1 MKPSTFRTVIAA
13 ITLFTTL
20 SLAQDGPDGP
30 RVTISNEQQA
40 SKVVNGI
47 SSYIDKLTRQPAFTS
62 VASVL
67 ATALPSSVVSSL
79 TANAHG
85 PLEGVLPTSGAYRA
99 SSLGRVWE
107 RAMLMLTQTQVR
119 CRRRRGSRLS
129 RPMSRVT
136 SSARRA
142 WRMRSLLRL

>member
-1 MKPSTFRTVIAA
+1 MKAFSIHSLLTTIL
-13 ITLFTTL
+13 ILILTTL

-79 TANAHG
+79 TANANG
-85 PLEGVLPTSGAYRA
+85 PLEGVLPTSGMCSDLA
-99 SSLGRVWE
+99 E
-107 RAMLMLTQTQVR
+107 RNGKGV
-119 CRRRRGSRLS
+119 S
-129 RPMSRVT
+129 
-136 SSARRA
+136 
-142 WRMRSLLRL
+142 